1 MASHGP
7 NHNLDYQAVPHTSDD
22 ADNVGHPYELGHNPA
37 STGGG
42 QDQYHQLQP
51 ADEDIYQPQM
61 GSYDRK
67 ATVGTGF
74 TSTTIKEYPS
84 DFGRAQ
90 NAATPSWLPHALR
103 WPTFSSIL
111 ALTVIL
117 EILVAVFHGIS
128 SRDSGLV
135 DDDGSGGIV
144 VASKFV
150 PTVLAVIH
158 VLLISIILNDV
169 KRTQAFAYLSS
180 PHGTLGNR
188 SLTWTAEA
196 WWDALAQGF
205 PGRGRKTNW
214 ALLCAALA
222 FIFGFLLVSPFSSS
236 LFVTEDIVFT
246 YQVPFSKLDI
256 SSLLPL
262 QASPL
267 AATYFRTVGNIL
279 QNVTTSAWITEKYAI
294 QPIWP
299 ARVGSVPLGP
309 QFTDSMQTWS
319 AKTTVFNVEESCEQ
333 MNLDP
338 GGIFIMPFKNSP
350 SIVNYTSVRLSSA
363 SGCILNVTDSANLGN
378 NGGALWNSLSNL
390 TTISM
395 NNISL
400 DSNGMSFTKANC
412 TQDEYMVFTN
422 SWGTNL
428 TADAANL
435 TIQGQACTTRY
446 YMGDTNATVVFSSG
460 NSNVQVNIDEEQYL
474 SNRVEIPSTTAN
486 VSSYQD
492 ASLSAT
498 WSVHLAQPSQN
509 FVAFSSGPA
518 TLLLALYNF
527 DPTQI
532 ISDQSAVQNA
542 EKIKQRFFG
551 ELLRDTFDNSVTN
564 NPSEISGTTA
574 ETRRRV
580 VVVPAVAIVLEISL
594 GLQLVL
600 LGVVFFMTRL
610 SRRPLGLFA
619 DPAPAM
625 STAKL
630 ITKEPG
636 TLQSFEGL
644 HNCTLEEIRTAV
656 ANQRYQLTSDGI
668 RLISPEVDDLIQSN
682 SPEYINA
689 TETMAATNAK
699 PQSFTFG
706 IWLLIIFTLLLSATL
721 IVIAYLY
728 WYSGMY
734 GLYQTAFVYAFDISI
749 GGVDLSN
756 VNPASIVTTF
766 LAVLIGLWWGA
777 LETTMRR
784 IQPFLSLA
792 KEPVNGD
799 QGLMVSYISSYLLHA
814 VWKAS
819 RRGHFVLA
827 TVCGGAFLAEIFT
840 IAMSSV
846 WNREPG
852 SVPFQVNVQ
861 RQLELRSV
869 PHLSEATLQ
878 FTSHAGNYKQ
888 SALASLFSNL
898 KTSWIY
904 GAAVQISLNGSQ
916 PAWSSD
922 GWSFVPHDLST
933 AVPQTDVQNT
943 GNQSTVPQSSMNVT
957 LQTSG
962 IRARLECSPHEHL
975 DITNTTSWL
984 TEWDL
989 TNATAWNQTLD
1000 PTILKTGYEL
1010 GLNRLGSNTLLFL
1023 DNNASM
1029 SGNYT
1034 TFFVSNKRMSCCQ
1047 NMTTDGQIG
1056 TSSVGYW
1063 SPNQRNNSL
1072 YPDFA
1077 TSWPANFT
1085 VKWIHGR
1092 PVEGYHDLSSSS
1104 SSSSSTSPRLMWSE
1118 PPQMTAL
1125 NCMPIIETVNA
1136 SVTVSTEDSHVIS
1149 FDLLDEPQPDQYA
1162 WSDDFKQHK
1171 NYDGLCESAG
1181 CDNLYSVNITTSHG
1195 ILFVTGLLGAADMS
1209 NFAGDVESWNIAT
1222 EPLDDQ
1228 TFNIR
1233 EPGLNADLMTYSMLS
1248 LVNYDH
1254 EALLDPATL
1263 ASTAT
1268 KTFTAL
1274 FQNYASNN
1282 VSYTTGGYVFQPPNE
1297 ALPSDL
1303 DQPVA
1308 NTNTKRADTTS
1319 SSSSSSS
1326 SDSPITLHVE
1336 RPVELLKMSKPA
1348 AWICML
1354 ILAYLIVAT
1363 VILAVAS
1370 RRYTRLLL
1378 RKIESIADV
1387 VVLMAGSEKLLRE
1400 AREKGMAQ
1408 LKADGVTKAR
1418 LGWFTGADGAQRW
1431 GIEIVGSDDEKRA
1444 AGNAVSYDDGH
1455 GSEVRDGVSRGAES
1469 AAGDAREYNADGVSL
1484 LSSSNNTHNNHGG
1497 SSISDPSQ
1505 THYAESASQHRGGDL
1520 SPVSQDY
1527 GYQGYHQQWPEDY
1540 HHPAPPPHLGERRA
1554 PSIDINVDSTPFS
1567 SYFRHDDDGGG
1578 ERADGM
1584 GYV

>member
-7 NHNLDYQAVPHTSDD
+7 NHNLEYQAVPHTSDD
-22 ADNVGHPYELGHNPA
+22 ADNVGHPYELGHIPV

-42 QDQYHQLQP
+42 QDQYHRLQP

-61 GSYDRK
+61 GPYDRK
-67 ATVGTGF
+67 ATVGTEF
-74 TSTTIKEYPS
+74 TNATIKEYSS
-84 DFGRAQ
+84 DFEQAR
-90 NAATPSWLPHALR
+90 NTTTPSWLPHALR
-103 WPTFSSIL
+103 WPILSSIL
-111 ALTVIL
+111 ALTIIL
-117 EILVAVFHGIS
+117 EILVATFHGIS
-128 SRDSGLV
+128 NRDSGLV

-158 VLLISIILNDV
+158 VLLISIVLNDV

-180 PHGTLGNR
+180 PHGTSGKK

-196 WWDALAQGF
+196 WWDALFQGF
-205 PGRGRKTNW
+205 PGRDRKANW
-214 ALLCAALA
+214 ALLCATLA
-222 FIFGFLLVSPFSSS
+222 FIFGFLIVSPFSSS

-246 YQVPFSKLDI
+246 YQVPFRKLDI
-256 SSLLPL
+256 SSSLPL

-267 AATYFRTVGNIL
+267 GATYFRTVGNIL
-279 QNVTTSAWITEKYAI
+279 QNVTTSAWITDKYAI

-299 ARVGSVPLGP
+299 ARVDSVPLGP

-319 AKTTVFNVEESCEQ
+319 AKTTVFSMEESCEQ

-338 GGIFIMPFKNSP
+338 GGIYTVPFNNNPK
-350 SIVNYTSVRLSSA
+350 ITNYSTIRLSSA
-363 SGCILNVTDSANLGN
+363 SGCVLNITDKATLGTD
-378 NGGALWNSLSNL
+378 GGALWGRMSNL
-390 TTISM
+390 STISM
-395 NNISL
+395 NNVSF

-422 SWGTNL
+422 AWGATL
-428 TADAANL
+428 TEANL
-435 TIQGQACTTRY
+435 TIEGQACTARY
-446 YMGDTNATVVFSSG
+446 YMGDTNATVVFSNG
-460 NSNVQVNIDEEQYL
+460 NSNVQVNIDEGQYL

-486 VSSYQD
+486 LSSYQD
-492 ASLSAT
+492 ASLSPS
-498 WSVHLAQPSQN
+498 WSVHLTQPSTEQ
-509 FVAFSSGPA
+509 VAFSTGQA

-527 DPTQI
+527 SPTEM
-532 ISDQSAVQNA
+532 ISDPSTIQTAG
-542 EKIKQRFFG
+542 KIKQRFFG
-551 ELLRDTFDNSVTN
+551 ELLRDTFDSSATDG
-564 NPSEISGTTA
+564 PTEISGTTS

-594 GLQLVL
+594 GIQLVL
-600 LGVVFFMTRL
+600 LAALFFMTRL
-610 SRRPLGLFA
+610 SRRPLGLFT

-625 STAKL
+625 SIAKL
-630 ITKEPG
+630 IAKEPG

-644 HNCTLEEIRTAV
+644 HSCTIEEIRAAV
-656 ANQRYQLTSDGI
+656 ANQRYRLTNDGV
-668 RLISPEVDDLIQSN
+668 RLITPEVDDLIQSN
-682 SPEYINA
+682 SPEYINTA
-689 TETMAATNAK
+689 QTIAENNPK

-766 LAVLIGLWWGA
+766 LAVLIGLWWGS
-777 LETTMRR
+777 LETTLRR

-792 KEPVNGD
+792 KEPVAGD
-799 QGLMVSYISSYLLHA
+799 EGLLVSYISSYLLHA

-819 RRGHFVLA
+819 RRGHLVLA

-852 SVPFQVNVQ
+852 SVPFQVDVQ

-869 PHLSEATLQ
+869 PQLSEATLQ

-888 SALASLFSNL
+888 TALASLFSNL
-898 KTSWIY
+898 RTSWIY
-904 GAAVQISLNGSQ
+904 GAAVQITLNGSQ

-922 GWSFVPHDLST
+922 GWSFVPHDLSS
-933 AVPQTDVQNT
+933 VPQTNVQNT
-943 GNQSTVPQSSMNVT
+943 GNQSTVPESSMNVT

-962 IRARLECSPHEHL
+962 IRGRLECSPHQHL
-975 DITNTTSWL
+975 DLTNNTNWL

-1000 PTILKTGYEL
+1000 PDILKTGYEL

-1023 DNNASM
+1023 DNNASLA
-1029 SGNYT
+1029 GNYT
-1034 TFFVSNKRMSCCQ
+1034 TFFVNNKRMACCQ
-1047 NMTTDGQIG
+1047 NITDGQIG

-1063 SPNQRNNSL
+1063 SPNLANNSL

-1085 VKWIHGR
+1085 IKWIRGR
-1092 PVEGYHDLSSSS
+1092 PVEGYHDRTSS
-1104 SSSSSTSPRLMWSE
+1104 SSSSSTSLPRLMWSE
-1118 PPQMTAL
+1118 PPQMAAL

-1136 SVTVSTEDSHVIS
+1136 SVTVSTQDSHVIS

-1171 NYDGLCESAG
+1171 NYEGLCESAG

-1195 ILFVTGLLGAADMS
+1195 VLFITGLLGAADMS
-1209 NFAGDVESWNIAT
+1209 NFVGDIESWNIAT
-1222 EPLDDQ
+1222 EPTDDQ

-1254 EALLDPATL
+1254 DALLDPDTL
-1263 ASTAT
+1263 QRTAQQ
-1268 KTFTAL
+1268 TFTAL

-1282 VSYTTGGYVFQPPNE
+1282 ISYTTGGYVFQPPNE

-1303 DQPVA
+1303 DTPVA
-1308 NTNTKRADTTS
+1308 NNNNKRADTS
-1319 SSSSSSS
+1319 SSP
-1326 SDSPITLHVE
+1326 SDSTISLHVQ

-1354 ILAYLIVAT
+1354 ILGYLIVAT
-1363 VILAVAS
+1363 VILTVAS
-1370 RRYTRLLL
+1370 RRYTRMLL
-1378 RKIESIADV
+1378 RKIDSIADV
-1387 VVLMAGSEKLLRE
+1387 IVLMAGSEKLLKE
-1400 AREKGMAQ
+1400 AREKSTAQ
-1408 LKADGVTKAR
+1408 LKGDRATKAR
-1418 LGWFTGADGAQRW
+1418 LGWFTGADGTQRW
-1431 GIEIVGSDDEKRA
+1431 GIELVGRDDEKRA
-1444 AGNAVSYDDGH
+1444 MDAIPYDSPQ
-1455 GSEVRDGVSRGAES
+1455 SEVQN
-1469 AAGDAREYNADGVSL
+1469 GDTREYNADGVSL
-1484 LSSSNNTHNNHGG
+1484 LSSNNTHNNHG
-1497 SSISDPSQ
+1497 SSISAPSQ
-1505 THYAESASQHRGGDL
+1505 THYSDSNGQHRGGDL

-1527 GYQGYHQQWPEDY
+1527 GNQMYHQQWPNTPNDY
-1540 HHPAPPPHLGERRA
+1540 PVPPHLGERRA

-1567 SYFRHDDDGGG
+1567 SYFRHDDESTSNPIKTRLSLLRRGNTQ
-1578 ERADGM
+1578 RRS
-1584 GYV
+1584 

>member
-1 MASHGP
+1 MTSHGP
-7 NHNLDYQAVPHTSDD
+7 NHNLEYQAVPYSSDD
-22 ADNVGHPYELGHNPA
+22 ADNVGHPYELGHIPA
-37 STGGG
+37 SNGGG
-42 QDQYHQLQP
+42 QDQYHRLQP
-51 ADEDIYQPQM
+51 ADDDIHQPQV

-67 ATVGTGF
+67 ATIGTEF

-84 DFGRAQ
+84 NFERTQ
-90 NAATPSWLPHALR
+90 NAATPSWLPYTLR
-103 WPTFSSIL
+103 WPTLSSIL
-111 ALTVIL
+111 ALTIIL

-128 SRDSGLV
+128 IRDSGLV

-158 VLLISIILNDV
+158 VLLISILLNDV

-180 PHGTLGNR
+180 PHGTSGKR

-196 WWDALAQGF
+196 WWDALFQGF
-205 PGRGRKTNW
+205 PSRGRKTNW

-222 FIFGFLLVSPFSSS
+222 FIFGFLIVSPFSSS

-246 YQVPFSKLDI
+246 YDVPFRKLDI
-256 SSLLPL
+256 SSSLPL

-267 AATYFRTVGNIL
+267 GATYFRTVGNIL

-299 ARVGSVPLGP
+299 ARVSSVPLGP

-319 AKTTVFNVEESCEQ
+319 AKTTVFNVEESCER

-338 GGIFIMPFKNSP
+338 GGIYIVPYKNNP
-350 SIVNYTSVRLSSA
+350 KIANYSTIRISSA
-363 SGCILNVTDSANLGN
+363 SGCVLNITDSGNLGDS
-378 NGGALWNSLSNL
+378 GGALWGSMSNL
-390 TTISM
+390 STISM
-395 NNISL
+395 DGL
-400 DSNGMSFTKANC
+400 DLGDDGMSFTKANC
-412 TQDEYMVFTN
+412 TQDEYMIFTN
-422 SWGTNL
+422 GWGATL
-428 TADAANL
+428 TEANL
-435 TIQGQACTTRY
+435 TIEGQACTSHY

-460 NSNVQVNIDEEQYL
+460 NSNVQVNIDEAQYL

-486 VSSYQD
+486 LSSFQN
-492 ASLSAT
+492 ASLSSD
-498 WSVHLAQPSQN
+498 WSVHLTQPSQN
-509 FVAFSSGPA
+509 RVALSSGPA
-518 TLLLALYNF
+518 ILLLALYNF

-532 ISDQSAVQNA
+532 VSDPSMVQTA

-551 ELLRDTFDNSVTN
+551 ELLRDTFDNSAAN
-564 NPSEISGTTA
+564 NPTDISGTTS

-580 VVVPAVAIVLEISL
+580 VAVPAVAIVLEVSL
-594 GLQLVL
+594 GIQLIL
-600 LGVVFFMTRL
+600 LATVFFMTRL
-610 SRRPLGLFA
+610 SRRPLGLFS

-625 STAKL
+625 SMAKL
-630 ITKEPG
+630 IAKEPG

-644 HNCTLEEIRTAV
+644 HNCTIDEIRTAV
-656 ANQRYQLTSDGI
+656 GNQRYRLTNDGI
-668 RLISPEVDDLIQSN
+668 HLTTPEVDDLIQSN
-682 SPEYINA
+682 SPEYINTA
-689 TETMAATNAK
+689 QSIAATNSK

-756 VNPASIVTTF
+756 VNPASIITTF
-766 LAVLIGLWWGA
+766 VAVLIGLWWGS
-777 LETTMRR
+777 LETTLRR

-792 KEPVNGD
+792 KEPVSGD
-799 QGLMVSYISSYLLHA
+799 EGLLVSYISSYLLHA

-819 RRGHFVLA
+819 RRRHFVLA

-840 IAMSSV
+840 IAMSSI

-852 SVPFQVNVQ
+852 SVPFQVDIQ
-861 RQLELRSV
+861 RQLELRTV

-878 FTSHAGNYKQ
+878 FTSHQGNYKQ

-898 KTSWIY
+898 RTSWIY

-922 GWSFVPHDLST
+922 GWSFVPHDLSS
-933 AVPQTDVQNT
+933 VPQTDVQNT
-943 GNQSTVPQSSMNVT
+943 GNQSTVPRSSMNVT

-962 IRARLECSPHEHL
+962 IRARLECSPHQHL
-975 DITNTTSWL
+975 DLTNTTNWL
-984 TEWDL
+984 TKWDL

-1010 GLNRLGSNTLLFL
+1010 GLDRLGSNTLLFL
-1023 DNNASM
+1023 DNNASLT
-1029 SGNYT
+1029 GNYT
-1034 TFFVSNKRMSCCQ
+1034 TFFVNNKRMSCCE
-1047 NMTTDGQIG
+1047 NITDDQIG

-1063 SPNQRNNSL
+1063 SPNLANNSL

-1085 VKWIHGR
+1085 IKWIHGR
-1092 PVEGYHDLSSSS
+1092 PVEGYHDRTST
-1104 SSSSSTSPRLMWSE
+1104 SSTSVSKPRLMWSE
-1118 PPQMTAL
+1118 PPQMAAL

-1149 FDLLDEPQPDQYA
+1149 FDLLDEPQSDQHA

-1181 CDNLYSVNITTSHG
+1181 CDNLYSVNITTSYG
-1195 ILFVTGLLGAADMS
+1195 ILFMTGLLGAADMS
-1209 NFAGDVESWNIAT
+1209 NFMGDVESWNIAT
-1222 EPLDDQ
+1222 ENLDDQ

-1233 EPGLNADLMTYSMLS
+1233 EPGLNVDLMTYSMLS
-1248 LVNYDH
+1248 LVDYDH
-1254 EALLDPATL
+1254 EALLDPDTL
-1263 ASTAT
+1263 QSTAQRA
-1268 KTFTAL
+1268 FTAL

-1282 VSYTTGGYVFQPPNE
+1282 VSYTSGGYVFQSPNE

-1303 DQPVA
+1303 DTPVPS
-1308 NTNTKRADTTS
+1308 NNNKRADA
-1319 SSSSSSS
+1319 SS
-1326 SDSPITLHVE
+1326 SDSSITLHVQ
-1336 RPVELLKMSKPA
+1336 RPVELLKMSKAA

-1354 ILAYLIVAT
+1354 ILGYLIVAT
-1363 VILAVAS
+1363 VILTVAS
-1370 RRYTRLLL
+1370 RRYTRMLL
-1378 RKIESIADV
+1378 RKIDSIADV
-1387 VVLMAGSEKLLRE
+1387 IVLMAGSEKLLKG
-1400 AREKGMAQ
+1400 AREKSKAQ
-1408 LKADGVTKAR
+1408 LKADRVTKAK
-1418 LGWFTGADGAQRW
+1418 LGWFTGADGTQRW
-1431 GIEIVGSDDEKRA
+1431 GIELVGTDDEKKTM
-1444 AGNAVSYDDGH
+1444 STPPYDGYQ
-1455 GSEVRDGVSRGAES
+1455 SEAQNNGT
-1469 AAGDAREYNADGVSL
+1469 GDAREYNADGVSL
-1484 LSSSNNTHNNHGG
+1484 LSSNNTHNNHG

-1505 THYAESASQHRGGDL
+1505 THYTGSNGHHRGDL
-1520 SPVSQDY
+1520 SPISQDY
-1527 GYQGYHQQWPEDY
+1527 GHQMYHQQWPNSPDDY
-1540 HHPAPPPHLGERRA
+1540 PAPLHTGERRA

-1567 SYFRHDDDGGG
+1567 SYFRHDD
-1578 ERADGM
+1578 EGM
-1584 GYV
+1584 TNPIKARLSLLRRGNTQRRS